1 MDVARSISAG
11 LARNVLSV
19 DVNGELWDPNRPIKE
34 DARIILYTWNDEK
47 GKSTFWHSSAHLMA
61 EALEELYPGVK
72 FGIGASIDAGFYYD
86 VDLEDR
92 QLGDEEF
99 EKNERKKRTG
109 EHESEIQKSVK

>member
-72 FGIGASIDAGFYYD
+72 FGIGPAIDAVCYYD
-86 VDLEDR
+86 FDLGDLQLGPEDLEKSEKKMIVR
-92 QLGDEEF
+92 APQQEEF
-99 EKNERKKRTG
+99 
-109 EHESEIQKSVK
+109 